1 MELCCVPLC
10 QQLYT
15 SGALQCWFYRSLD
28 AHLNCWSNI
37 TSQQKQGSKMKK
49 VKAFMQVFSIVDPHP
64 KLCMEI
70 DTKPQQ

>member
-1 MELCCVPLC
+1 
-10 QQLYT
+10 
-15 SGALQCWFYRSLD
+15 
-28 AHLNCWSNI
+28 
-37 TSQQKQGSKMKK
+37 MKK